1 MNHDFLI
8 LITKNKQNINFFTD
22 INFDKKKLW
31 MDIKKNSLLK
41 TQFFFLK

>member
-22 INFDKKKLW
+22 INFGKKKLW

-41 TQFFFLK
+41 TQFFLK

>member
-22 INFDKKKLW
+22 INFGKKKT
-31 MDIKKNSLLK
+31 MDGH
-41 TQFFFLK
+41 